1 MKVKE
6 LYECKAY
13 QQANGEDKGESRN
26 VIGFEKKR
34 RIQRGMM
41 RDEKDCVAVWHMDL
55 KVNKMKME
63 RLASS
68 GAGIDLGELLLYLVS
83 LLNDFLLKQG

>member
-1 MKVKE
+1 
-6 LYECKAY
+6 
-13 QQANGEDKGESRN
+13 
-26 VIGFEKKR
+26 
-34 RIQRGMM
+34 M